1 MQPIRWGIIGTGNIA
16 QKFAADLTTMPEAR
30 LVAVGSRSQAAAE
43 GFGARWG
50 AARRHGSYAALA
62 EDKEVEAVYVAVPHP
77 FHAENSML
85 CLEAGKAVLCEKPF
99 ALNAAQAQKVIHCA
113 RAGKRLLMEGMWTR
127 AFPVMARLRRLLEEG
142 AVGRVRLVAADF
154 SFRAGFSP
162 EGRLFNRALGGG
174 ALLDV
179 GIYPVSLASM
189 ILGTPARIWS
199 GAEMGATGV
208 DYQAA
213 MIFHYHN
220 GAVATLFAGLR
231 AECSG
236 EAEIIGEAGMI
247 QIHRVWW
254 KPSRMTVTRAGGK
267 REDFDLPYAGNGFQ
281 FEAAEF
287 MNCLRQGRL
296 ESALMP
302 LEETLSIMKTL
313 DAVRAPWG
321 LRYPEE

>member
-1 MQPIRWGIIGTGNIA
+1 MQPVRWGIIGTGHIA
-16 QKFAADLTTMPEAR
+16 GKFAADLTAMPEAR
-30 LVAVGSRSQAAAE
+30 LVAVGSRSQAGAE
-43 GFGARWG
+43 SFGARWG
-50 AARRHGSYAALA
+50 APRCHASYAALA
-62 EDKEVEAVYVAVPHP
+62 QDPEVEAVYVAVPHP
-77 FHAENSML
+77 FHAENALL

-99 ALNAAQAQKVIHCA
+99 ALNAAQAAEVIRRA
-113 RAGKRLLMEGMWTR
+113 RARKLLVMEGMWTR
-127 AFPVMARLRRLLEEG
+127 AFPVMARLRQLLADG

-154 SFRAGFSP
+154 SFRCQSSL

-189 ILGTPARIWS
+189 ILGAPAQIFS
-199 GAEMGATGV
+199 GAEIGPSGV

-213 MIFHYHN
+213 MIFRYGN
-220 GAVATLFAGLR
+220 GAAAALFAGLR
-231 AECSG
+231 ADTPSD
-236 EAEIIGEAGMI
+236 AEIIGESGSI
-247 QIHRVWW
+247 KVHDVWW

-267 REDFDLPYAGNGFQ
+267 TEHFDMPYAGNGFH

-321 LRYPEE
+321 LRYPGE